1 MIDELSFRCWQ
12 IALQLKLLKF
22 AKKNSFLA
30 LEFIQ
35 LSFLPSEIY
44 AKSVPVS
51 LILFFCCSRQTLFFS
66 QGIDQRCSSKR
77 GVEPTE
83 IEVNI

>member
-12 IALQLKLLKF
+12 IALQLKLFKF
-22 AKKNSFLA
+22 AKKISFLA

-51 LILFFCCSRQTLFFS
+51 LILFFCCSRQTLFFFL
-66 QGIDQRCSSKR
+66 KALTK
-77 GVEPTE
+77 GVRPSEE
-83 IEVNI
+83 WNLLRLK